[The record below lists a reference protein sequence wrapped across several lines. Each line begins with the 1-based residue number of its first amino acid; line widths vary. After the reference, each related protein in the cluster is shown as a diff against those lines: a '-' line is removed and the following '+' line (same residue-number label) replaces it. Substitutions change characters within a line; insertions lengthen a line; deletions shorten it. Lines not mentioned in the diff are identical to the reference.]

1 MSKPGEY
8 SEEDY
13 EEGFEEDAAGEDEM
27 EKIRKAMER
36 EKLKAQKF
44 QERQAIPK
52 PQKIDQSNPLK
63 MNTGAGQSAGPN
75 LQSKSNMDG
84 FVK

>member
-1 MSKPGEY
+1 MSKPGDY

-44 QERQAIPK
+44 QER
-52 PQKIDQSNPLK
+52 
-63 MNTGAGQSAGPN
+63 
-75 LQSKSNMDG
+75 
-84 FVK
+84 